1 MPAFRHLSVIYP
13 FPSFI
18 FHSIFQFLYLSL
30 LQREKRNS
38 KIHSPQMFTAWPGIK
53 KELKNFIIYKL
64 RMKII
69 LFIYQWFIAAPI
81 LLILTLLTAITT
93 IIGCTLGKGDFWGYY
108 PAQLWSRLFCI
119 LSFVRIEVQG
129 RENINSKTSY
139 VFVAN
144 HQGAY
149 DIFLIYGYLNH
160 NFKWMMKKSLRNIP
174 FVGKACEAAGHI
186 MVDNSSPHKLK
197 ETMEKAENTLK
208 DGMSLV
214 VFPEGA
220 RTLDDHIHRF
230 KKGAYQLAVEFN
242 LPVVPLTIDGA
253 YYIMKR
259 GTYTVK
265 PGKIVLTIHKP
276 IYPQE
281 HEGHNLNELMETSYK
296 AIVSALPEKNR

>member
-1 MPAFRHLSVIYP
+1 
-13 FPSFI
+13 
-18 FHSIFQFLYLSL
+18 
-30 LQREKRNS
+30 
-38 KIHSPQMFTAWPGIK
+38 
-53 KELKNFIIYKL
+53 
-64 RMKII
+64 
-69 LFIYQWFIAAPI
+69 
-81 LLILTLLTAITT
+81 
-93 IIGCTLGKGDFWGYY
+93 
-108 PAQLWSRLFCI
+108 
-119 LSFVRIEVQG
+119 
-129 RENINSKTSY
+129 
-139 VFVAN
+139 
-144 HQGAY
+144 
-149 DIFLIYGYLNH
+149 
-160 NFKWMMKKSLRNIP
+160 MKKSLRNIP

-220 RTLDDHIHRF
+220 RTLDGHIHRF